1 MKKILVLGGSG
12 FVGHAVCELLTRRYP
27 GVQLVVPTRRLTH
40 ASDLRVLPNIDVVQA
55 DVHDAVA
62 LTRLVRGCDAVIN
75 LVGILH
81 GSAAEFDAVHRK
93 LPETLARAMH
103 AANQDGWYVEPAY
116 RFALN
121 KLVPLHGEAGVFAR
135 YSQWDQADG
144 FGLRFREYQRYNV
157 GLNYWPM
164 PQVVFKID
172 GQWES
177 ANGLVKQELDG
188 FNLGVGYQF

>member
-1 MKKILVLGGSG
+1 MVGQYQADYTGTQDAADVGAYLLETHLDYKHASG
-12 FVGHAVCELLTRRYP
+12 FGLRALYAHWHFDSDRAN
-27 GVQLVVPTRRLTH
+27 GVDP
-40 ASDLRVLPNIDVVQA
+40 
-55 DVHDAVA
+55 
-62 LTRLVRGCDAVIN
+62 
-75 LVGILH
+75 
-81 GSAAEFDAVHRK
+81 
-93 LPETLARAMH
+93 RAMH

-144 FGLRFREYQRYNV
+144 FGLRFREYQRYNI